1 VARFSLVLA
10 YPLWSSLSL
19 SPTPVVQ
26 CSYSHIAAECA
37 IASTGARARAVLLTV
52 GTKRSPRCSTS
63 SEKKFTVRSQLSGY
77 ASTRGVV
84 VALAS
89 RRFTLGIK
97 TKGRTEK
104 EKIKKGSVGRQS
116 GVHDMALLCF
126 FVSWK
131 KTTRRRKKVHS
142 P

>member
-1 VARFSLVLA
+1 MRDRFDRGTRSR
-10 YPLWSSLSL
+10 
-19 SPTPVVQ
+19 
-26 CSYSHIAAECA
+26 
-37 IASTGARARAVLLTV
+37 STINRRNKEITALLHV
-52 GTKRSPRCSTS
+52 IR
-63 SEKKFTVRSQLSGY
+63 KKFTVRSQLSGY

>member
-10 YPLWSSLSL
+10 SPLWSSLSL
-19 SPTPVVQ
+19 SPTPDIQ
-26 CSYSHIAAECA
+26 RSYSRIAAECA
-37 IASTGARARAVLLTV
+37 ISSSEARARAVLLTA
-52 GTKRSPRCSTS
+52 GAKSSPRCCTS
-63 SEKKFTVRSQLSGY
+63 SEKKIIVRSQLSGY
-77 ASTRGVV
+77 ASTHGAV

-104 EKIKKGSVGRQS
+104 EKNQEGECRPPERI
-116 GVHDMALLCF
+116 HDMTLLCF

-131 KTTRRRKKVHS
+131 TRRRKKVLS